1 MTTLYDL
8 TGQYLALAELADDP
22 NMPEDALTDTLEG
35 LEGEI
40 EIKAQAL
47 LQVVSGMEGDTTAI
61 DQEIK
66 RLSAR
71 KQVIKNRADR
81 LRRYLFDNMTATG
94 INKISCPLFQ
104 ITLSKPRPMVVVENE
119 DLIPDQ
125 YVKTAVHKRPIK
137 ADILAA
143 LKKGEAVPGCA
154 LGESKRALLIK

>member
-1 MTTLYDL
+1 VTSLYDL
-8 TGQYLALAELADDP
+8 TGKYLELAELADDP
-22 NMPEDALTDTLEG
+22 NMPEDALADTLEG

-47 LQVVSGMEGDTTAI
+47 LQVVSGMDGDTTAI
-61 DQEIK
+61 DHEIK

-71 KQVIKNRADR
+71 KSVIQNRAKR
-81 LRRYLFDNMTATG
+81 LKQYLHDNMMATG

-104 ITLSKPRPMVVVENE
+104 ITLSKPRPMVVVDNA
-119 DLIPDQ
+119 DLIPDSFI
-125 YVKTAVHKRPIK
+125 KTTIHKAPIK

-143 LKKGEAVPGCA
+143 LKKGEAVPGCV